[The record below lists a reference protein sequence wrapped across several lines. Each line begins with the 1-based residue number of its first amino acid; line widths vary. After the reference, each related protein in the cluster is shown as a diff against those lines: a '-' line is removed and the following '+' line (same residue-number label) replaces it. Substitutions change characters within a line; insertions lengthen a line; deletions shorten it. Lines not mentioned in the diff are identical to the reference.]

1 MEGFFLS
8 KFVEEDIGYSQFG
21 NCFANRIIK
30 LTEIS
35 LGLLTL
41 IYSLLPPAIFLPFR
55 CSECCLVVL
64 NERAALQA
72 MLLHLLPF

>member
-35 LGLLTL
+35 L
-41 IYSLLPPAIFLPFR
+41 
-55 CSECCLVVL
+55 
-64 NERAALQA
+64 
-72 MLLHLLPF
+72 